1 MKGRNEQNN
10 SFKQYRKRSIIIM
23 YAWIYVLFISCCRR
37 HSQPYLTKVQNQA
50 ALKRRQSIHGSI
62 VHPKN
67 DSKINA
73 SSLMS
78 RRNKRYSVA
87 NAVMVTGVTE
97 ALLLGLLSK
106 DKKDKDDDLCSL
118 ISSAS
123 ELFTSLDVSDSVTDL
138 TSDDSIKNKTL
149 REKHNVSEI
158 NKRKRWFKSHRVDFP
173 GWSDQTWWRTM
184 SSKWFRNMEKGQ
196 KRNCQSNEA
205 RNTSLNIL
213 NQLTLFKNVFWFK

>member
-1 MKGRNEQNN
+1 MNE
-10 SFKQYRKRSIIIM
+10 
-23 YAWIYVLFISCCRR
+23 RR

-87 NAVMVTGVTE
+87 NAIMVTGVTE

-149 REKHNVSEI
+149 REKHNVSEESTSASDESNLTVSI
-158 NKRKRWFKSHRVDFP
+158 SRDDQIKHDEEQCHRSDSEIWKKDRKEIVN
-173 GWSDQTWWRTM
+173 QTKLVT
-184 SSKWFRNMEKGQ
+184 Q
-196 KRNCQSNEA
+196 
-205 RNTSLNIL
+205 
-213 NQLTLFKNVFWFK
+213 V

>member
-1 MKGRNEQNN
+1 MNE
-10 SFKQYRKRSIIIM
+10 
-23 YAWIYVLFISCCRR
+23 RR

-138 TSDDSIKNKTL
+138 TSDDSLNKTL
-149 REKHNVSEI
+149 REKHNVSEESTSDDSNLTVSI
-158 NKRKRWFKSHRVDFP
+158 SRDDQIKHGEDQYHRSDSEIWKKDRKEIVN
-173 GWSDQTWWRTM
+173 QTKLVT
-184 SSKWFRNMEKGQ
+184 Q
-196 KRNCQSNEA
+196 
-205 RNTSLNIL
+205 
-213 NQLTLFKNVFWFK
+213 V